1 MFHKKCDGVPNTL
14 IVILTEFGRKI
25 GGFTPL
31 KWAKVAQLT
40 RYTDDS
46 KESFIFSLTHNDK
59 FALKYPAYAIKNCDC
74 FGPIFG
80 DGYDLYVCNDANKK
94 R

>member
-31 KWAKVAQLT
+31 KWAKDAQLT
-40 RYTDDS
+40 RYSDNS

-59 FALKYPAYAIKNCDC
+59 FALMYPGYAIYNYNG

-80 DGYDLYVCNDANKK
+80 DGYDLYVCNDANKN